1 MGLYKDALIKNEDE
15 GNVIPTFLSLNAK
28 PCAIIT
34 IYNFNEKSKDIII
47 YENSEVNISFV
58 KETKSKFKLVKKKC
72 RIDKFEWILGL
83 QGPLLK
89 GIYIDI
95 SKDNKNKLEYIE
107 IDDIRDLSY
116 I

>member
-47 YENSEVNISFV
+47 YENV
-58 KETKSKFKLVKKKC
+58 L
-72 RIDKFEWILGL
+72 RIV
-83 QGPLLK
+83 Q
-89 GIYIDI
+89 
-95 SKDNKNKLEYIE
+95 
-107 IDDIRDLSY
+107 
-116 I
+116 